1 MWKIVT
7 RLLDDWDWESS
18 CLPSC
23 RWLLSPGTLYCAHT
37 FAFVFHVFCTLTF
50 FAFWGQMAPV
60 SKRWV
65 LARRARSGP
74 LDPEENFELKEEHT
88 PELRR

>member
-1 MWKIVT
+1 
-7 RLLDDWDWESS
+7 
-18 CLPSC
+18 
-23 RWLLSPGTLYCAHT
+23 
-37 FAFVFHVFCTLTF
+37 
-50 FAFWGQMAPV
+50 MAPV

>member
-1 MWKIVT
+1 
-7 RLLDDWDWESS
+7 
-18 CLPSC
+18 
-23 RWLLSPGTLYCAHT
+23 
-37 FAFVFHVFCTLTF
+37 
-50 FAFWGQMAPV
+50 MAPV

-88 PELRR
+88 PELRRYKSLLFSSGRVF